1 MAAVERTVSRD
12 RWLAR
17 VCPQATGPCVP
28 ASSDASFRSYFRVAT
43 PRGSVIVMDAPPEHE
58 DSHPYVDVA
67 ERLLAAGVNV
77 PAILAADPDQ
87 GFLLL
92 DDLGD
97 NLYLAQLDEDNA
109 DALYGDAI
117 EALVAMQ
124 SRTRCEGLPD
134 YDEALL
140 RREMRLFPEWLLERH
155 LGLETAAA
163 QADLTAAFDALVD
176 AALEQPRVFVHR
188 DYHSRNLMRTRDNN
202 PGILDF
208 QDAVVGPV
216 TYDLVSL
223 LRDCYVAWP
232 TERIEQWIAQYRR
245 RAAEAGIETGDADTF
260 RRWFDLMGVQRHLK
274 AAGIFARLYHRDGK
288 PGYLADIPR
297 TWGYISALL
306 GRHDELRPLARVAE
320 RLELDR
326 RLEP

>member
-1 MAAVERTVSRD
+1 MAAVERTASRD

-17 VCPQATGPCVP
+17 VCPQATGPGVP
-28 ASSDASFRSYFRVAT
+28 ASSDASFRRYFRVGT
-43 PRGSVIVMDAPPEHE
+43 PGGSVILMDAPPELE
-58 DSHPYVDVA
+58 DSRPYVDVA

-97 NLYLAQLDEDNA
+97 DLYLAQIDDHNA

-117 EALVAMQ
+117 EALVSMQ
-124 SRTRCEGLPD
+124 SRTRCDGLPD

-140 RREMRLFPEWLLERH
+140 RREMRLFPDWLLERH

-163 QADLTAAFDALVD
+163 EADLTTTFDALVE

-232 TERIEQWIAQYRR
+232 ATRIEQWIAQYRR
-245 RAAEAGIETGDADTF
+245 RAAGAGLETGDADTF

-274 AAGIFARLYHRDGK
+274 ASGIFARLYHRDGK
-288 PGYLADIPR
+288 PGYLDDIPR

-306 GRHDELRPLARVAE
+306 DRHDELRPLARVAE

-326 RLEP
+326 RLTP